1 MDAADNE
8 ALYHCV
14 GICLPDEDG
23 AYCIGCGRP
32 LAPDQSAVLPVPN
45 KGFPSVTST
54 FEEPDQRTSYSKL
67 PPT

>member
-1 MDAADNE
+1 MDNE

-14 GICLPDEDG
+14 GICLPDEDE

-32 LAPDQSAVLPVPN
+32 WTTNTPAVLPQP
-45 KGFPSVTST
+45 T

>member
-1 MDAADNE
+1 MDTADQ

-14 GICLPDEDG
+14 GICLPDEDE

-32 LAPDQSAVLPVPN
+32 WTTEAPAVP
-45 KGFPSVTST
+45 PSPT